1 MTSRTTKSAAS
12 AFVAAANVI
21 LEDEALKEM
30 DVKYGGESPTPSQMA
45 VHYSAGLAAATQGD
59 LDGAQRHLSWL
70 AGCLHDLEKK
80 FSEWSDTPI
89 NMLADWEVDR
99 LFEEPTDLLNTAKK
113 AVKYIRAVAMEAGL
127 HYWPG
132 MLVPH
137 QSLAAMLR
145 AEQLRLQ
152 WLKCEPWTEKEK
164 GGGWDAMGYYGWDAS
179 RVLSMFRRAGCKL
192 GPRFD
197 RLLRLHHEGLPTNC
211 MKRSFSEE
219 KQLAVARGARFAKYA
234 CHSNQALAVLGR
246 MDPRV
251 AVVAAV
257 NYSRRSLL
265 GLPYGAPARARHID
279 WEAVSRATEM
289 WRQLDTRDAYSIS
302 DVMWYAD
309 HILQDV
315 ERNIFLIKALCTS
328 TTEDVRR
335 LVGGTLVEV
344 HGAVVTEE
352 KVELPTNWFPGD
364 DVVRYVH
371 LAYYAGKTYWATKRF
386 GVFVI
391 TEALD
396 EDLWYTST
404 HEHVEAVNRLPDL
417 DRTCHVYVN
426 CRS

>member
-1 MTSRTTKSAAS
+1 MAKHSVRNFSSAAS
-12 AFVAAANVI
+12 ALVAAADVI

-30 DVKYGGESPTPSQMA
+30 DVKYGGKSPTPSQMA

-59 LDGAQRHLSWL
+59 LNGAQRHLSWL

-89 NMLADWEVDR
+89 NMLADWEVAL

-137 QSLAAMLR
+137 QSLTAMLR

-152 WLKCEPWTEKEK
+152 WLKCEPWTEEKK
-164 GGGWDAMGYYGWDAS
+164 GGGWDSAGYYGWDAR

-219 KQLAVARGARFAKYA
+219 KQLAVARGVRFARDER
-234 CHSNQALAVLGR
+234 HSNQALAVLGR
-246 MDPRV
+246 LDPRV

-257 NYSRRSLL
+257 NYSRREAL
-265 GLPYGAPARARHID
+265 GLPYGAPSRARHID
-279 WEAVSRATEM
+279 WEAVSHATEM
-289 WRQLDTRDAYSIS
+289 WRQIDAGDAYSDA
-302 DVMWYAD
+302 DVRWYASY
-309 HILQDV
+309 IEMPE
-315 ERNIFLIKALCTS
+315 ERHLFLYKAS
-328 TTEDVRR
+328 QRRVMVQAKTEDGNSVYTMIGRHPIGS
-335 LVGGTLVEV
+335 VAIA
-344 HGAVVTEE
+344 GAGYYIYPAWHEEQLHYCGFWNGEGLLLSVV
-352 KVELPTNWFPGD
+352 KNS
-364 DVVRYVH
+364 
-371 LAYYAGKTYWATKRF
+371 YYRTPEDAF
-386 GVFVI
+386 L
-391 TEALD
+391 EAIGQ
-396 EDLWYTST
+396 
-404 HEHVEAVNRLPDL
+404 
-417 DRTCHVYVN
+417 
-426 CRS
+426 